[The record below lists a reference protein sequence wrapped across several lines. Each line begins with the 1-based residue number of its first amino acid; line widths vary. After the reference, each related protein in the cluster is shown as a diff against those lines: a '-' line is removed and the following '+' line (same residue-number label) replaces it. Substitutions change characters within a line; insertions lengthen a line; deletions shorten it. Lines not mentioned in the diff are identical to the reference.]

1 MSILR
6 AIARG
11 IWGDIRAGVQ
21 KPIEAYRE
29 ARYVANGI
37 REGTHSPIEV
47 AKTAIVTT
55 LALAMLVALLF
66 PVYWVVSWALSG
78 SGATLYSSNGFQWIP
93 TDISLDPFLWVIGD
107 IVLPGYTISIDLIRY
122 TVTVSTPEFVL
133 LDTGMESQSDFQQYL
148 GNSVYVSFF
157 TVIFAMSFI
166 VPAAYAL
173 SRREFI
179 FRRDTLYLYVL
190 FTQVGGGLGIAG
202 LVALFALLNQFDIA
216 LQSWISA
223 DILVIGGQNP
233 LWHLAN
239 VLVEHPRQ
247 LTVSDNRFVLAVY
260 YAAIAVPF
268 NTWLLKTYMDGIP
281 ASYEEAAYVD
291 GAPTWRIIVEI
302 ILPLSKA
309 GLATVFIF
317 TFLTGWMEFIVAQT
331 ILSTDNYTLPV
342 GLFAL
347 LNSGG
352 YQTPWAQFAAF
363 AILFASPIVLVYL
376 FAQRY
381 IEGGLSFGG
390 MEG

>member
-1 MSILR
+1 M
-6 AIARG
+6 
-11 IWGDIRAGVQ
+11 
-21 KPIEAYRE
+21 
-29 ARYVANGI
+29 
-37 REGTHSPIEV
+37 REGTISPIRV
-47 AKTAIVTT
+47 AKTVVAT
-55 LALAMLVALLF
+55 LFAAGLLVALLF

-78 SGATLYSSNGFQWIP
+78 SGATLYSSNGFQLIP
-93 TDISLDPFLWVIGD
+93 SAFSLEPFLWVIGD
-107 IVLPGYTISIDLIRY
+107 VIISGYTISVKILGYAISL
-122 TVTVSTPEFVL
+122 STPEFVL
-133 LDTGMESQSDFQQYL
+133 LNNGMEAQSDFQKYL
-148 GNSVYVSFF
+148 GNSIYVSFF

-173 SRREFI
+173 SRRKFI
-179 FRRDTLYLYVL
+179 YRRKTLYLYVL

-202 LVALFALLNQFDIA
+202 LVALFALLNQFDLA
-216 LQSWISA
+216 LESWITA
-223 DILVIGGQNP
+223 EVLLIGGENP

-239 VLVEHPRQ
+239 VLVEHPEQ

-281 ASYEEAAYVD
+281 TSYEEAAYVD

-331 ILSTDNYTLPV
+331 ILSTDHYTLPV

-352 YQTPWAQFAAF
+352 YQTPWSQFAAF
-363 AILFASPIVLVYL
+363 ALLFASPIVIVYL